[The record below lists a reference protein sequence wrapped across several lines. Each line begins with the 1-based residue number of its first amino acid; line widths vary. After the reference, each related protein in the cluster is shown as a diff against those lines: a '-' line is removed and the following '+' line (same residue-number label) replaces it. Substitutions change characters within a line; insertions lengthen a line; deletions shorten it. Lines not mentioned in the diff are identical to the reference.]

1 MIELNSPF
9 TFELRNPSTIDPDK
23 KYPALFL
30 MHGMGSNEQDLL
42 SLVRGLE
49 ESFYIFSIRG
59 PLVQPPG
66 YAFFTIEGYG
76 KPHREVFDQS
86 IGQLE
91 NFLEYASKNYPIDQE
106 NIYLLGFSQG
116 AIVSMTLG
124 LALGDRIKGIVA
136 LSGYIP
142 GFVKEEY
149 DIQSVENLSIFI
161 SHGEHDPV
169 LPYQWGVESK
179 KFFEQQGAN
188 VSFHSYP
195 EAHTVSLQNY
205 RDFTEWI
212 TNNLKNGGNSHAK

>member
-1 MIELNSPF
+1 MNSPF
-9 TFELRNPSTIDPDK
+9 TYELRKPSSIDPDK

-49 ESFYIFSIRG
+49 DTFYIFSVRG
-59 PLVQPPG
+59 PLAHPSG

-86 IGQLE
+86 IGQLK
-91 NFLEYASKNYPIDQE
+91 NFLDYASQNYPIDQE

-124 LALGDRIKGIVA
+124 LALGNRIKGIVA

-142 GFVKEEY
+142 AFVKKDY
-149 DIQSVENLSIFI
+149 DIQPVENLSIFI
-161 SHGEHDPV
+161 SHGENDPV
-169 LPYQWGVESK
+169 LPFEWGVESK
-179 KFFEQQGAN
+179 DYFEKQRAK

-195 EAHTVSLQNY
+195 GGHTVSLQNY
-205 RDFTEWI
+205 RDLIEWI
-212 TNNLKNGGNSHAK
+212 TNILKNGGYTNGK

>member
-1 MIELNSPF
+1 MNSPF
-9 TFELRNPSTIDPDK
+9 TYELRHPSTIDPDK

-49 ESFYIFSIRG
+49 DTFYIYSIRG
-59 PLVQPPG
+59 PLTQPPG

-86 IGQLE
+86 IGQLT
-91 NFLEYASKNYPIDQE
+91 NFLDYASQYYPIDQE
-106 NIYLLGFSQG
+106 RIYLLGFSQG

-142 GFVKEEY
+142 AFVKEDY
-149 DIQSVENLSIFI
+149 DIQPVDNLSIFI

-169 LPYQWGVESK
+169 LPFEWGVESK
-179 KFFEQQGAN
+179 EFFERQGAN

-195 EAHTVSLQNY
+195 EGHTVSLQNY
-205 RDFTEWI
+205 RDLNEWI
-212 TNNLKNGGNSHAK
+212 TFNLKNGGNTNGK